1 MLMKYIDDKNLN
13 LRHVHN
19 YKFSQKKI
27 GDELLIGGIF
37 YADFT
42 TIEKLSD
49 ISPLNFLA
57 KNFHK
62 HSNRW
67 KTPHFLH
74 FLLITLLAL

>member
-27 GDELLIGGIF
+27 GDKLLVGGIF

-49 ISPLNFLA
+49 ISPVNF
-57 KNFHK
+57 
-62 HSNRW
+62 
-67 KTPHFLH
+67 
-74 FLLITLLAL
+74 